1 MKNIIVLLAAVMVLV
16 VSGCATVYK
25 DAGAVSGAIL
35 SNEGTLQT
43 TLTLAAAEYNQA
55 HPAGMAKITAMLTSA
70 QAAIKAGTLVT
81 AADVRRYIG
90 NQIADSNLTPLEIN
104 AAGLEL
110 AAMQGVIV
118 SWFNSRGIT
127 SAKDQLVEVDKVL
140 TWILA
145 AVKVS

>member
-1 MKNIIVLLAAVMVLV
+1 
-16 VSGCATVYK
+16 
-25 DAGAVSGAIL
+25 
-35 SNEGTLQT
+35 
-43 TLTLAAAEYNQA
+43 
-55 HPAGMAKITAMLTSA
+55 MAKITAMLTSA

-90 NQIADSNLTPLEIN
+90 NQITDSNLTPLEIN

-118 SWFNSRGIT
+118 SWFNSKGVT

-145 AVKVS
+145 AVQVS